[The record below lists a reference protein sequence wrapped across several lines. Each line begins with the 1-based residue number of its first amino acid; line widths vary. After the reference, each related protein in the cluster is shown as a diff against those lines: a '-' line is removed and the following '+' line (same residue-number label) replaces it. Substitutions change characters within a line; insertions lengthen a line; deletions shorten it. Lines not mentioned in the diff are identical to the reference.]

1 MRKNITNEKMLAIEN
16 VPEFRCKCVN
26 IMPGLNWNV
35 ILKKK
40 LLFCSLGL
48 VQVSCNIGHHY
59 RNFHHSTHFVPLF
72 MRFLR
77 KLVCASSIQTL
88 RTLVRCQFSI
98 ES

>member
-35 ILKKK
+35 IIF
-40 LLFCSLGL
+40 FCFVCLGL

-77 KLVCASSIQTL
+77 KLVCVSSIQTL

>member
-1 MRKNITNEKMLAIEN
+1 MLAIEN

-35 ILKKK
+35 IKELF
-40 LLFCSLGL
+40 FCSLGL

-77 KLVCASSIQTL
+77 KLVCASPIQTL

>member
-1 MRKNITNEKMLAIEN
+1 MRKNITNEKMLAVEN

-35 ILKKK
+35 IKKTI
-40 LLFCSLGL
+40 FCSLGL

>member
-1 MRKNITNEKMLAIEN
+1 MLAIEN

-35 ILKKK
+35 IQKTI
-40 LLFCSLGL
+40 FFVVGL
-48 VQVSCNIGHHY
+48 VRVSCNIGHHY